1 MMKREALEKC
11 MDQWQRIYAELYKMD
26 AAAADGEQFYIPTLN
41 MLKRKVLR
49 NAGVSDDAH
58 PINWCYLCKYV
69 DIEHPTPRREPLACE
84 YCPLKGYAW
93 EQCETDG
100 SYLACND
107 AYDAALDSNCFGDAA
122 EYAQE
127 IIDAC
132 KRALEDLDN
141 EE

>member
-1 MMKREALEKC
+1 MMEREALEKC
-11 MDQWQRIYAELYKMD
+11 LIQWTKLYHELVKMD
-26 AAAADGEQFYIPTLN
+26 AMQRDGELFQIPTFS

-49 NAGVSDDAH
+49 SMGVSDDDY
-58 PINWCYLCKYV
+58 PIHSCYLCEYALAK
-69 DIEHPTPRREPLACE
+69 HPTQYIEPLTCE

-100 SYLACND
+100 SYLACED
-107 AYDAALDSNCFGDAA
+107 AYDVECFGDAA
-122 EYAQE
+122 DYAQE

-132 KRALEDLDN
+132 DAALEDLDD